1 MKRHILVRSDSLL
14 QTTSTA
20 CFLLF
25 EIAKQPELQER
36 LLQEISSVVGDKEHP
51 TWEDLQKMTL
61 VRNCVKETMRI
72 HSPGTGT
79 VRDLG
84 RDAVL
89 SGYDVPAGVSIWQD
103 IHFMTI
109 VKIWWFQGLLPHC
122 L

>member
-25 EIAKQPELQER
+25 EIAKQPDLQER

-72 HSPGTGT
+72 YNPTVGT
-79 VRDLG
+79 VRELHK
-84 RDAVL
+84 DAVL
-89 SGYDVPAGVSIWQD
+89 SGYEVPAKASSY
-103 IHFMTI
+103 F
-109 VKIWWFQGLLPHC
+109 L
-122 L
+122 